1 MIACYR
7 IEHDGWT
14 PQAAQREATEHGR
27 RWVQIGMR
35 HFITRFAAR
44 ATPCQ
49 GIHRVEPFG
58 AGLILRLESD
68 CQHADPRRPPSHQ
81 AAPKPS
87 LVLFFVRCPVSL

>member
-44 ATPCQ
+44 ATPLS
-49 GIHRVEPFG
+49 GD
-58 AGLILRLESD
+58 S
-68 CQHADPRRPPSHQ
+68 PR
-81 AAPKPS
+81 
-87 LVLFFVRCPVSL
+87 